1 MAARIRALKANKT
14 WSLVDLLVNKNSIDC
29 KWVYKI
35 KYKCNGSIEH
45 YKARL
50 FVKGY
55 SQQKGL
61 DFHETFAFV
70 AKLVTVKAL
79 LVVASIQN

>member
-1 MAARIRALKANKT
+1 MDKT
-14 WSLVDLLVNKNSIDC
+14 WSLVDLLVNKNAIDC

-35 KYKCNGSIEH
+35 KYKFNGSIEH
-45 YKARL
+45 YKAQL

-61 DFHETFAFV
+61 NFHETFAFV
-70 AKLVTVKAL
+70 AKLITINAL